1 MYYPV
6 LDYPCTWC
14 TQYPVLDLCDPHI
27 WYIHYP
33 VLDTAS
39 GIPSILYW
47 IYVIPISGIFS
58 IFGNLLPSAGLMESA
73 LLIKMMLLLSPMVA
87 TFLSF
92 HQDHCCKAV

>member
-6 LDYPCTWC
+6 LDYPYTRC

-58 IFGNLLPSAGLMESA
+58 IFGNLLPSAGFMESPC
-73 LLIKMMLLLSPMVA
+73 LENILSCFGRASFPFMVNIV
-87 TFLSF
+87 SS
-92 HQDHCCKAV
+92 VGVR

>member
-6 LDYPCTWC
+6 LDYPYTWC

-58 IFGNLLPSAGLMESA
+58 IFGNLLPSAGFMESPC
-73 LLIKMMLLLSPMVA
+73 LENILSCFGRASFPFMVNIV
-87 TFLSF
+87 SS
-92 HQDHCCKAV
+92 VGVR

>member
-6 LDYPCTWC
+6 LDYPYTWC

-58 IFGNLLPSAGLMESA
+58 IFGNLLPSAGFMKSPCLEN
-73 LLIKMMLLLSPMVA
+73 ILSCFGRASFPFMVNIV
-87 TFLSF
+87 SS
-92 HQDHCCKAV
+92 VGVR

>member
-6 LDYPCTWC
+6 LDYPYTWC

-58 IFGNLLPSAGLMESA
+58 MFGNLLPSAGLMESPC
-73 LLIKMMLLLSPMVA
+73 LENILSCFGRASFLFMVNIV
-87 TFLSF
+87 SS
-92 HQDHCCKAV
+92 VGVR

>member
-6 LDYPCTWC
+6 LDYPYTWC

-47 IYVIPISGIFS
+47 IYVIPISGILS
-58 IFGNLLPSAGLMESA
+58 IFGNLLPSAGFMESPC
-73 LLIKMMLLLSPMVA
+73 LENILSCFGRASFPFMVNIV
-87 TFLSF
+87 SS
-92 HQDHCCKAV
+92 VGVR

>member
-6 LDYPCTWC
+6 LDYPYTWC

-39 GIPSILYW
+39 GIPSILY
-47 IYVIPISGIFS
+47 
-58 IFGNLLPSAGLMESA
+58 
-73 LLIKMMLLLSPMVA
+73 
-87 TFLSF
+87 
-92 HQDHCCKAV
+92 

>member
-1 MYYPV
+1 MYYPA
-6 LDYPCTWC
+6 LDYPYTWC

-58 IFGNLLPSAGLMESA
+58 IFGNLLPRAGLMESPC
-73 LLIKMMLLLSPMVA
+73 LENILSC
-87 TFLSF
+87 FG
-92 HQDHCCKAV
+92 

>member
-6 LDYPCTWC
+6 LDYPYTWC

-58 IFGNLLPSAGLMESA
+58 IFGNLLPSAGLIGVRFVDKDDVTSFSNGSYFSFFSPGS
-73 LLIKMMLLLSPMVA
+73 LL
-87 TFLSF
+87 
-92 HQDHCCKAV
+92 